1 MRPPTTVQIAY
12 PGVNLKLWLLGD
24 LLGAVAYGIVLS
36 LVVAYLSYPL
46 PISNVRSS
54 KQDRTTSKPAI
65 VNACLPS
72 SQSRNNSIQ
81 IPDRL
86 RAYLVLH
93 IIFMSL
99 LSTLCF
105 VVREVSTY
113 LLLFPN
119 PTQSVNVNIVLLIR
133 YGDACTLVLAN
144 WGADLLMVSIG
155 VLLIY
160 LSLTRIDN
168 LRCKAVALPRCL

>member
-24 LLGAVAYGIVLS
+24 LLGAVAYGIVLL

-46 PISNVRSS
+46 PIANVRSS
-54 KQDRTTSKPAI
+54 QQNRTTSKPADA
-65 VNACLPS
+65 NAHLPS
-72 SQSRNNSIQ
+72 SQSRDSSTQ

-86 RAYLVLH
+86 RLYLILY
-93 IIFMSL
+93 IIFMLL

-105 VVREVSTY
+105 VAREVSSY

-119 PTQSVNVNIVLLIR
+119 PTQSDNVNVLLFIR

-144 WGADLLMVSIG
+144 WGAHLLMVSTEL
-155 VLLIY
+155 LLI
-160 LSLTRIDN
+160 LITD
-168 LRCKAVALPRCL
+168 